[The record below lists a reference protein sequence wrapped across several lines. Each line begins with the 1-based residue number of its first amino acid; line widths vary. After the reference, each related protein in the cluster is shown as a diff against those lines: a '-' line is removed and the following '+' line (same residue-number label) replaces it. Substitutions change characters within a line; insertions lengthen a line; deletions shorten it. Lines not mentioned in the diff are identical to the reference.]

1 MCFRYRLPTK
11 YPVFEHILC
20 GIRELQSP
28 EFRTR
33 FHRKTSTECWSLAAS
48 EFTPGL
54 VGEIRALLQTV
65 ECKTGIYNILQ
76 GQGSITRLWR
86 GLSSRAG
93 LRLIAFNQVADALR
107 IPFAMAIAGDRVRA
121 AGGLNTN
128 LGP

>member
-48 EFTPGL
+48 EFTPGP
-54 VGEIRALLQTV
+54 VRENRTLLREV

-76 GQGSITRLWR
+76 G
-86 GLSSRAG
+86 
-93 LRLIAFNQVADALR
+93 
-107 IPFAMAIAGDRVRA
+107 
-121 AGGLNTN
+121 
-128 LGP
+128 